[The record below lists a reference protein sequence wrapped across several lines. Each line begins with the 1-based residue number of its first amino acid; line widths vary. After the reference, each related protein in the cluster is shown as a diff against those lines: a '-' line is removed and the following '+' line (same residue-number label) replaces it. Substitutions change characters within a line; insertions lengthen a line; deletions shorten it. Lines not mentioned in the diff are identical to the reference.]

1 MSSASSPVGFFF
13 WFIAI
18 VLMIPAVLWLIK
30 RSPLGASLGGAQA
43 AAPMR
48 QVSALSLSPNQRVVT
63 VEVGEGDERCWLV
76 LGVTPQSI
84 TTLHSLSAGP
94 LPAAPADSTLSPDAF
109 SQLLKRLRSG
119 ERREN

>member
-1 MSSASSPVGFFF
+1 MSGTSPSISFFL

-18 VLMIPAVLWLIK
+18 VVMIPAVLWLLK
-30 RSPLGASLGGAQA
+30 RSPLGASLGGTSKT
-43 AAPMR
+43 APMR
-48 QVSALSLSPNQRVVT
+48 QVSSLALSPSQRVVT

-84 TTLHSLSAGP
+84 TTLHSLSALD
-94 LPAAPADSTLSPDAF
+94 LPAAPLESTLSPDAF

>member
-1 MSSASSPVGFFF
+1 VATPSMNFFL

-18 VLMIPAVLWLIK
+18 VVMIPVALWLLK
-30 RSPLGASLGGAQA
+30 RSPLGSVLSPSGQMPS
-43 AAPMR
+43 PMR
-48 QVSALSLSPNQRVVT
+48 QVSSLSLSPSQRIVT
-63 VEVGEGDERCWLV
+63 LEVGEGDERRWLV

-84 TTLHSLSAGP
+84 TTLHRLSARPGSP
-94 LPAAPADSTLSPDAF
+94 PEPQGGLPHDAF